1 MKTII
6 VILLSILYHQ
16 GYAQTLKRQTL
27 SAAGNSNLVV
37 VGQGSFFLQQSVG
50 QNSVINTYVESNHS
64 LRQGFIQPL
73 PAIVLGGD
81 PNELEVVVYPN
92 PFVNGVVVNL
102 EPSNEERVEMQLFD
116 ISGRLI
122 LQNSYAANTQLQ
134 IPLYNLAEGSYL
146 MTLKMGRQYATHQ
159 LLKL

>member
-1 MKTII
+1 MVI
-6 VILLSILYHQ
+6 VILLCILYHQ
-16 GYAQTLKRQTL
+16 GYTQTLKRQTL
-27 SAAGNSNLVV
+27 SAAGKSNLVV

-50 QNSVINTYVESNHS
+50 QNSVINTYSESNHS
-64 LRQGFIQPL
+64 LRQGYVQPL

-81 PNELEVVVYPN
+81 PNELEVVIYPN

-102 EPSNEERVEMQLFD
+102 EPGKDENIEMQLFD

-134 IPLYNLAEGSYL
+134 IPLINLAEGSYF
-146 MTLKMGRQYATHQ
+146 MTLKMGEQFATHQ

>member
-1 MKTII
+1 MKTVI

-27 SAAGNSNLVV
+27 SVAGNSNLVV

-64 LRQGFIQPL
+64 LRQGFVQPL

-102 EPSNEERVEMQLFD
+102 EPSDEERVEMQLFD